1 MEDYKSCLPIGAKMD
16 LVAIGK
22 YISKLESNNIEH
34 IKKLNF
40 LGFNLWKL
48 YRNYFC
54 GKHYSKL
61 QTKNKNTQYI
71 NKCIF
76 SLFGFA
82 KNNQNKFVLRVTSA
96 SYTTMVEN
104 KYYSKRLE
112 VLKQAIESNGYD
124 TAIIG
129 SISIDKIDKTN
140 PRIELNFDS
149 SINYFSPKFRY
160 LMLIFSLFNTI
171 QHYKLLQKVE
181 SISFKNIWNIQ
192 ATFLAKY
199 FLYKLFYKLAKP
211 KKVFFTFASYG
222 CEAEIAALKSLN
234 IEVLEYQHGHLYS
247 EHYGYNYHQ
256 DLKPLKHKLL
266 LPDKLFVYGNYWKE
280 VLIKIGFFED
290 AELVVSGNPSF
301 ENIKAISLDKNVK
314 IPILVCS
321 QPNSAHLFRQFIE
334 NYMKNSE
341 FKDEYYWIV
350 KLHPREVLG
359 EWEEFVKDKE
369 HIEVSSKDTYELLK
383 SVDIQLSS
391 SSTTLYEALYFGVS
405 NYIIL
410 NDLKI
415 NESENFDE
423 NIGKIIELDWTGE
436 FEKFENGDGKKYFE
450 DFDLEKIL

>member
-1 MEDYKSCLPIGAKMD
+1 MD

-40 LGFNLWKL
+40 LGFNLWKV

-54 GKHYSKL
+54 GKHYAKL
-61 QTKNKNTQYI
+61 QTKNNNTQHI
-71 NKCIF
+71 NKSIL
-76 SLFGFA
+76 SLFSFA
-82 KNNQNKFVLRVTSA
+82 KNKQNKLIVRVTSA
-96 SYTTMVEN
+96 SYNVMIEN

-112 VLKQAIESNGYD
+112 VLKQAIQSNGYD

-140 PRIELNFDS
+140 PKIELNFDS
-149 SINYFSPKFRY
+149 CFNYFSSKLRY
-160 LMLIFSLFNTI
+160 IMLIFTLFNAW
-171 QHYKLLQKVE
+171 QHYKLLQKIELV
-181 SISFKNIWNIQ
+181 SFKNVWNTQ

-199 FLYKLFYKLAKP
+199 ILYKLFYKLAKP
-211 KKVFFTFASYG
+211 KKVLFTFASYG
-222 CEAEIAALKSLN
+222 CETEIAALKSLN
-234 IEVLEYQHGHLYS
+234 IEVLEYQHGHLYP

-256 DLKPLKHKLL
+256 DLKPLKYKLL
-266 LPDKLFVYGNYWKE
+266 LPDKLFVYGKYWKE

-301 ENIKAISLDKNVK
+301 EDIKAISLDTNGR
-314 IPILVCS
+314 IPVLVCS

-341 FKDEYYWIV
+341 FKEKYYWIV
-350 KLHPREVLG
+350 QLHPREVSG

-369 HIEVSSKDTYELLK
+369 HIEVSNKDTYELLK
-383 SVDIQLSS
+383 SVNIQLSG
-391 SSTTLYEALYFGVS
+391 SSTTLYEALYFRVS

-423 NIGKIIELDWTGE
+423 NIGKIIQLDWTEE
-436 FEKFENGDGKKYFE
+436 FMKFKNVDGKKYFE
-450 DFDLEKIL
+450 DFKFAI